1 MAQEG
6 AMVIMRGPDGTREWP
21 VEGELVIGRDTSSD
35 ICLPDRQVSRRHA
48 VIRRGSDGYEVVD
61 NGSKNGLWLNGVLV
75 EGAMPLSDGDEL
87 SVAARFKLYFVDA
100 EATAPIVFDQKG
112 LRIDTEAMEVFVNGR
127 PLDPPLSG
135 PQYELLVLLYRA
147 GGTLV
152 TRDDIVQSVWPEEN
166 PGGVSEDAID
176 ALIRR
181 LRMRLGEIDPDHQ
194 YVVTLRGY
202 GFRFEPR

>member
-21 VEGELVIGRDTSSD
+21 VEGELVIGRDPASD

-48 VIRRGSDGYEVVD
+48 VIRRGADGYEVVD

-75 EGAMPLSDGDEL
+75 EGALPLSDGDEL

-112 LRIDTEAMEVFVNGR
+112 LRIDTETMDVYVNGR

-135 PQYELLVLLYRA
+135 PQYELLRLLYRA
-147 GGTLV
+147 SGALV
-152 TRDDIVQSVWPEEN
+152 TRDDIVQSVWPEEH

-176 ALIRR
+176 ALILR
-181 LRMRLGEIDPDHQ
+181 LRMRLSEIDPDHQ
-194 YVVTLRGY
+194 YIVTLRGY
-202 GFRFEPR
+202 GFRFEAP